1 MPVAPGNGG
10 DDVTKTTLSP
20 RQTLIVWGLLVRDGG
35 VQFQKDIRPEPSPAD
50 RRALEAARLIT
61 VGKRTRQGIPIALT
75 DHAWSWAA
83 DNLGTALTINT
94 NAGTA
99 ILQGWLTRLDAYMR
113 AQNVALADILG
124 PQRPRRSDDET
135 PAETPSAP
143 PPSARPADQASRA
156 RIRAACLD
164 LAGGALNTRVLLR
177 DLRAK
182 LPDIDRAT
190 LDAAL
195 KRMEQDDEVS
205 LMPLDNRI
213 EIGEADRAAALHVG
227 REPRHIV
234 WVVR

>member
-1 MPVAPGNGG
+1 M
-10 DDVTKTTLSP
+10 TKTTLSP

-83 DNLGTALTINT
+83 DNLGKALTINT

-135 PAETPSAP
+135 PAETPAVA
-143 PPSARPADQASRA
+143 PPSADPADQGSRA

>member
-1 MPVAPGNGG
+1 M
-10 DDVTKTTLSP
+10 TKTTLSP

-61 VGKRTRQGIPIALT
+61 MGKRTRQGIPIALT

-99 ILQGWLTRLDAYMR
+99 ILHGWLTRLDAYMR
-113 AQNVALADILG
+113 TQNVALADILG

-135 PAETPSAP
+135 PAETPAETPPAAP
-143 PPSARPADQASRA
+143 PSTRPADQAARA

>member
-1 MPVAPGNGG
+1 
-10 DDVTKTTLSP
+10 
-20 RQTLIVWGLLVRDGG
+20 
-35 VQFQKDIRPEPSPAD
+35 
-50 RRALEAARLIT
+50 
-61 VGKRTRQGIPIALT
+61 
-75 DHAWSWAA
+75 
-83 DNLGTALTINT
+83 
-94 NAGTA
+94 
-99 ILQGWLTRLDAYMR
+99 MR

>member
-1 MPVAPGNGG
+1 M
-10 DDVTKTTLSP
+10 TKTTLSP